1 MVVQRWVRK
10 QAYFRLSCVRVR
22 AYKRCVMAEH
32 LPDKKDGWQRY
43 DWALIECVY
52 VCSIPGLSLRQIAKK
67 YGCNLKTVARHSK
80 KDDWFRKRCDFLSQ
94 VVRKSY
100 IELHMSYCE
109 GDVLEVVNEDRI
121 AHGLEP
127 LEKLTPFYRK
137 LMREEIE
144 KLY

>member
-1 MVVQRWVRK
+1 
-10 QAYFRLSCVRVR
+10 
-22 AYKRCVMAEH
+22 MAEH

-43 DWALIECVY
+43 DWTLIECVY

-80 KDDWFRKRCDFLSQ
+80 KDEWFRKRCEYLSGVAREAQ
-94 VVRKSY
+94 IMRH
-100 IELHMSYCE
+100 IRMCE
-109 GDVLEVVNEDRI
+109 DDVLDVINEDRI

-127 LEKLTPFYRK
+127 LEKLTRSWQK
-137 LMREEIE
+137 ILREEVE